1 MTKSWQTESQF
12 NLEFSKFELHK
23 RSELRGLAH
32 IPPTFHPDEGILF
45 RHLLWRRKLNM
56 NSIILIVGGVRT
68 GKSVAGLKICERYAK
83 LVGKKY
89 DVKKQCGFEP
99 VDYLE
104 WVNDG
109 ATDDA
114 YFLDE
119 LGASISPQL
128 WFTQQSRIFNTYTQI
143 GGYRLNLLV
152 MATPSISYL
161 LKSVRNLLNYVI
173 EMYSQGRG
181 VVCKVKMIHRYGK
194 GYLPIVGNLKVSLPR
209 KEVLAAYELKKR
221 LWNEERLD
229 KDIKILKADNIKRDQ
244 KQLGYSSE
252 FQDYQPVDP
261 QILAAMRSQKVIPV
275 DPQILARQKEL
286 ARKRQV

>member
-1 MTKSWQTESQF
+1 MAKKWDTASQF
-12 NLEFSKFELHK
+12 DVEFSKFELHK
-23 RSELRGLAH
+23 RAELGGLAH
-32 IPPTFHPDEGILF
+32 IPDNFHKDEGLLF

-68 GKSVAGLKICERYAK
+68 GKSYAGLKICERYCR

-99 VDYLE
+99 IDYLE
-104 WVNDG
+104 WVNRG

-119 LGASISPQL
+119 MGASVSPQN

-161 LKSVRNLLNYVI
+161 LKSVRFLLNYII

-181 VVCKVKMIHRYGK
+181 VVCKVRMIHRFGK
-194 GYLPIVGNLKVSLPR
+194 GFLPNLGGLKVSLPR
-209 KEVLAAYELKKR
+209 KDIISVYEAQKKAWNQDRLA
-221 LWNEERLD
+221 
-229 KDIKILKADNIKRDQ
+229 KDIEILKLDAIKRDERD
-244 KQLGYSSE
+244 LGYSPQAYVE
-252 FQDYQPVDP
+252 PVLKLGKNPYD
-261 QILAAMRSQKVIPV
+261 QIP
-275 DPQILARQKEL
+275 E
-286 ARKRQV
+286 